1 MPLSIPTAV
10 CNTSANG
17 AKQFV
22 VQLALLTTSSSAVIV
37 VWFTPYTTVRLT
49 LLAGALI
56 STLRAPFS
64 VCMLAVLPSLYA
76 PVHSS
81 TMSTLG
87 QSHAV
92 MSRTW
97 LHSTS
102 SGISTPLR
110 PCTLSYLYRCVFVST
125 SPVALIFTICI
136 SGRDSRMCR
145 VTQRPIL
152 PNPFMPILI
161 LPNRALPKLV
171 QYRL

>member
-1 MPLSIPTAV
+1 MPNLV

-22 VQLALLTTSSSAVIV
+22 VQLALLTMSSSAVIV
-37 VWFTPYTTVRLT
+37 LWFTPYTTVRLT

-64 VCMLAVLPSLYA
+64 LCIHAVLPSLYA
-76 PVHSS
+76 PVHSN

-87 QSHAV
+87 QLIAV

-102 SGISTPLR
+102 SGISTLLR
-110 PCTLSYLYRCVFVST
+110 PWTLSYLYKCLFDST

-145 VTQRPIL
+145 TTQRPIL

-161 LPNRALPKLV
+161 LLVLALMKLV
-171 QYRL
+171 QYR